1 MVWDRGVMVSDADF
15 CGRSRPLSRQGY
27 AREVVWAD
35 SESRVRGDGY
45 GLEEPVQGSYMLE
58 A

>member
-1 MVWDRGVMVSDADF
+1 MGSDADF

-27 AREVVWAD
+27 AREVVWVD

-45 GLEEPVQGSYMLE
+45 GLKEPVQGGYMQE